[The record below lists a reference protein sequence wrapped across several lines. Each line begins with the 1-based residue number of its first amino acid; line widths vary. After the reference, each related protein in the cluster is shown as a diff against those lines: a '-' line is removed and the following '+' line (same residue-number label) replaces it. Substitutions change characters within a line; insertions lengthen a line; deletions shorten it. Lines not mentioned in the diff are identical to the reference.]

1 MSADS
6 PSKIVKNVV
15 GKLVLPGPVVDRS
28 IIDSVAG
35 FIQDVVP
42 HGYTNIL
49 NADSREKILWTQF
62 EPVEPNEFPIGFDSD
77 ESIMSGVSPILL
89 VLGYGF
95 GVQVWYISANG
106 EAYEVLSWS
115 QGVVKVLK
123 FIPLPLPELKCKQ
136 DPFAHK
142 RPLVALCDNS
152 GAGPQFCSV
161 SFISLTCGDVVK
173 TIKFKSSVVDIA
185 VNQFA
190 IAVVFVERIAIFDA
204 LTVEDIITITTC
216 YPSPGI
222 KSNPISLGTRWLA
235 YADQKLTTWN
245 RSAGG
250 YEGEND
256 HSYTATVLHAAK
268 SLSQSLRD
276 LSGSVASTITGGVHN
291 SNSSHNI
298 SVSNDSN
305 QMNPGI
311 ITVIDIKNKVLKEKT
326 PQGPDI
332 VAHFAAH
339 CEAIVA
345 LNFDQSG
352 LMLVTA
358 DKNGHRFNVFKIH
371 PSILGSSFTAV
382 HHLYTLH
389 RGDTTAKIQ
398 DIQFS
403 IDSRWVAVSSL
414 RGTTHIFPITP
425 YGGPIGLRTHSTP
438 HIVNKLSRFHRSAG
452 LVTDV
457 PNSPVMTESIQNS
470 QILLPYSNPCMSSI
484 PHSIVV
490 HSLCQIRSQSN
501 KLKQDDAGIATSI
514 KLSTYFSHGRI
525 LDTTMIREISNANH
539 NPKKYITDSL
549 YVMTNNGILTQYDMY
564 PVHSNTISKDKVFDD
579 TTIELHIEPKTE
591 WNLYKPPLHAS
602 TVNPP
607 LQKGNPLLDL
617 FIDFPVI
624 NPPKSSEKNP
634 LESIDE
640 RWLSQVEIST
650 HAGPH
655 RRLWMGPQFVF
666 KTCNSSLGRSD
677 SDTQLGEIENN
688 SRLLK
693 SNPVSVPQANISRQ
707 STPVFIECGSN
718 SSFDYSPKFLDVNP
732 GDSSELSSDQGD
744 IKILEDLAEAMSENF
759 QINNKS
765 EHSELEIIEESDQLV
780 NQIDQTASSKRCKK
794 GKKKKNK

>member
-6 PSKIVKNVV
+6 PCKASKHVI
-15 GKLVLPGPVVDRS
+15 GKTVLPGPIVDRS
-28 IIDSVAG
+28 IINSVTG

-42 HGYTNIL
+42 HGYSTVVNVD
-49 NADSREKILWTQF
+49 NREKILWTQF
-62 EPVEPNEFPIGFDSD
+62 ETLDPNEFAFNYEND
-77 ESIMSGVSPILL
+77 ETLMSGVSPILL

-95 GVQVWYISANG
+95 GVQVWYIGANG

-115 QGVVKVLK
+115 QGIVRVLRFMPSHHPDLK
-123 FIPLPLPELKCKQ
+123 FRQ

-142 RPLVALCDNS
+142 RPLIALCDSS

-173 TIKFKSSVVDIA
+173 TIKFKNPVVDIIVNRFA
-185 VNQFA
+185 V
-190 IAVVFVERIAIFDA
+190 AVVFLERIAVFDA
-204 LTVEDIITITTC
+204 LTVEDITTITTC

-222 KSNPISLGTRWLA
+222 KQNPIALGTRWLA
-235 YADQKLTTWN
+235 YADQKLVSWS
-245 RSAGG
+245 RSIGG
-250 YEGEND
+250 YEGENG

-268 SLSQSLRD
+268 TLSQSLRD
-276 LSGSVASTITGGVHN
+276 LSGSVANSITGVHN
-291 SNSSHNI
+291 SNSTHNM
-298 SVSNDSN
+298 SVINDAN

-311 ITVIDIKNKVLKEKT
+311 ITIVDIKNKVLKET
-326 PQGPDI
+326 TSHGPDI

-352 LMLVTA
+352 LMLITA

-371 PSILGSSFTAV
+371 PNVLGSSFASV

-403 IDSRWVAVSSL
+403 SDSRWVAVSSL
-414 RGTTHIFPITP
+414 RGTTHLFPITP

-452 LVTDV
+452 LISDGR
-457 PNSPVMTESIQNS
+457 NSPVMTESFQGS
-470 QILLPYSNPCMSSI
+470 QIILPYSNPCVI
-484 PHSIVV
+484 PVPHPIVV
-490 HSLCQIRSQSN
+490 HSLCQIRSQHN
-501 KLKQDDAGIATSI
+501 KITPDEVGISTSI
-514 KLSTYFSHGRI
+514 RLSTCFGHGRV
-525 LDTTMIREISNANH
+525 LDTIMIRDLSKVSY
-539 NPKKYITDSL
+539 NPKKNVADSL
-549 YVMTNNGILTQYDMY
+549 YIMTSNGILTQYDMF
-564 PVHSNTISKDKVFDD
+564 PVHSNSISKEKLFDD
-579 TTIELHIEPKTE
+579 AMIELNIDPKTE

-607 LQKGNPLLDL
+607 LNRGNPLLDL
-617 FIDFPVI
+617 FVHFPVS
-624 NPPKSSEKNP
+624 NMTNSTEKKS
-634 LESIDE
+634 LENIDE

-666 KTCNSSLGRSD
+666 KTCNSTIIRSE
-677 SDTQLGEIENN
+677 SDTQLNDNENGP
-688 SRLLK
+688 RLLK
-693 SNPVSVPQANISRQ
+693 SNPVSVPQTGSNYRQ

-718 SSFDYSPKFLDVNP
+718 SSFDYSPKFLDINQ
-732 GDSSELSSDQGD
+732 GDSSDVSSDQGD
-744 IKILEDLAEAMSENF
+744 SKILEDLAEAMNDNLQIEKTDLSET
-759 QINNKS
+759 
-765 EHSELEIIEESDQLV
+765 EMADESPYT
-780 NQIDQTASSKRCKK
+780 IQTVTTKRCKK
-794 GKKKKNK
+794 AKKRKNK

>member
-6 PSKIVKNVV
+6 PCKASKNPI
-15 GKLVLPGPVVDRS
+15 GKIVLPGPIVDRS
-28 IIDSVAG
+28 LIDSVAG
-35 FIQDVVP
+35 FINDVVP
-42 HGYTNIL
+42 HGYSNIL
-49 NADSREKILWTQF
+49 NVDNREKILWTQF
-62 EPVEPNEFPIGFDSD
+62 ETIEANEFPSNFEND
-77 ESIMSGVSPILL
+77 ESLMSGVSPILL
-89 VLGYGF
+89 ILGYGF
-95 GVQVWYISANG
+95 GVQVWFIGANG

-115 QGVVKVLK
+115 QGVVKILK
-123 FIPLPLPELKCKQ
+123 FIPSPLPELKFRQ

-142 RPLVALCDNS
+142 RPLIALCDNS

-173 TIKFKSSVVDIA
+173 TIKFKNTVVDIA
-185 VNQFA
+185 VNRFA
-190 IAVVFVERIAIFDA
+190 IAVVFIERIAVFDA
-204 LTVEDIITITTC
+204 LTVEDITTITTC

-222 KSNPISLGTRWLA
+222 KLNPIALGTRWLA
-235 YADQKLTTWN
+235 YSDQKLTSWN
-245 RSAGG
+245 RSTGG
-250 YEGEND
+250 YEGENG

-276 LSGSVASTITGGVHN
+276 LSGSVANSITGVHN
-291 SNSSHNI
+291 SNSTHNI
-298 SVSNDSN
+298 SIANDSN

-311 ITVIDIKNKVLKEKT
+311 ITIIDIKNKVLKENT

-332 VAHFAAH
+332 IAHFSAH

-371 PSILGSSFTAV
+371 PSILGSSFASV

-403 IDSRWVAVSSL
+403 SDSRWVAVSSL

-452 LVTDV
+452 LVTDGR
-457 PNSPVMTESIQNS
+457 NSPVMTESLQSS
-470 QILLPYSNPCMSSI
+470 QIVLPYSNPCVAPV
-484 PHSIVV
+484 PHSIIV

-501 KLKQDDAGIATSI
+501 KLKPDETGITTYI
-514 KLSTYFSHGRI
+514 RLSTCFSHGRI
-525 LDTTMIREISNANH
+525 LDTAMIREMSNITYNSKKNIS
-539 NPKKYITDSL
+539 DSL
-549 YVMTNNGILTQYDMY
+549 YVMTSNGILTQYDMY
-564 PVHSNTISKDKVFDD
+564 PIHSNAISKEKIFDD
-579 TTIELHIEPKTE
+579 TMIELNIEPKTE

-602 TVNPP
+602 TVNLP
-607 LQKGNPLLDL
+607 LNRGNPLLD
-617 FIDFPVI
+617 FYIQFPVTNLSNI
-624 NPPKSSEKNP
+624 SEKNS

-666 KTCNSSLGRSD
+666 KTCSSSLGRSE
-677 SDTQLGEIENN
+677 SDTQLSEIENV
-688 SRLLK
+688 SLLLK
-693 SNPVSVPQANISRQ
+693 SNPVSVPQNNINRQ

-718 SSFDYSPKFLDVNP
+718 SSFDYSPKFLDINQ
-732 GDSSELSSDQGD
+732 GDSSDVSSDQGE
-744 IKILEDLAEAMSENF
+744 IKILEDLAEAMNENL
-759 QINNKS
+759 QINKS
-765 EHSELEIIEESDQLV
+765 KYSEPEVIDESDQILT
-780 NQIDQTASSKRCKK
+780 QIISTKKCKK
-794 GKKKKNK
+794 AKKKKNK